1 MAPPQPRPVKL
12 GGKQNGKME
21 EDREQTRRKEM
32 VEEYCK
38 NKSSS
43 NKLSRRRPMDNF
55 FVSDKYKVLYC
66 KIGKT
71 GSTTTSA
78 LLYNLEYGT
87 NYSQQEYWKHTATVP
102 MKRLTSYTKDE
113 QMLRLN
119 TYKKLVV
126 SRNPLERLVS
136 DYLFFFGGKEHF
148 VSNGRQVRDNMKYQD
163 MMETIGWNVSSEKLP
178 YTEDY
183 DFFKRNN
190 ETYHLVPF
198 LAFIRA
204 VTHDTDR
211 WHDNKHWALVSDFC
225 PLCQVQFDFIAHTE
239 TLATDL
245 NTFFRNVAGVKG
257 QENIFPRA
265 RERQGKKKILDI
277 YRQIPLKE
285 IQRIEKKYKADFDL
299 FGYSA
304 EETILQLLQLLSKD
318 IV

>member
-1 MAPPQPRPVKL
+1 MTHVYQFIGHWGRSNMAPPQPRPVKL

-126 SRNPLERLVS
+126 SRNPLESLCRSCLNVLLCGPFCFRKNCASATLSWFSASTLRAPSSLLTVLVK
-136 DYLFFFGGKEHF
+136 YLE
-148 VSNGRQVRDNMKYQD
+148 
-163 MMETIGWNVSSEKLP
+163 
-178 YTEDY
+178 
-183 DFFKRNN
+183 
-190 ETYHLVPF
+190 
-198 LAFIRA
+198 
-204 VTHDTDR
+204 
-211 WHDNKHWALVSDFC
+211 
-225 PLCQVQFDFIAHTE
+225 
-239 TLATDL
+239 
-245 NTFFRNVAGVKG
+245 
-257 QENIFPRA
+257 
-265 RERQGKKKILDI
+265 
-277 YRQIPLKE
+277 
-285 IQRIEKKYKADFDL
+285 
-299 FGYSA
+299 
-304 EETILQLLQLLSKD
+304 
-318 IV
+318 